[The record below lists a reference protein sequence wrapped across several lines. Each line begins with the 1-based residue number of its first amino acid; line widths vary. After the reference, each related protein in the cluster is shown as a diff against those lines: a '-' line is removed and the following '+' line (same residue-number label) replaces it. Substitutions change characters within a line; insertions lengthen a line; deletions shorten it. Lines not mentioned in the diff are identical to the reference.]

1 MKAYCTAQKSW
12 LTKARVNPVNNDLE
26 AAMTRFPTMRAL
38 APALAAIG
46 ILAATVP
53 ASAPASARSNFDG
66 TWSVLIVTQKGTC
79 DRAYRYPVKI
89 DNGAVGYAGDASFT
103 VSGKVGENGS
113 VIVKVA
119 RGSQSANGQGR
130 LSATD
135 GSGMWIAGS
144 GDCSGTWT
152 AERRSS

>member
-1 MKAYCTAQKSW
+1 MNVYCTAHKSW
-12 LTKARVNPVNNDLE
+12 LKKARVNPVNNDLE
-26 AAMTRFPTMRAL
+26 AAMTRFSAIRTM
-38 APALAAIG
+38 APALAALG

-53 ASAPASARSNFDG
+53 ASPAASARSNFDG
-66 TWSVLIVTQKGTC
+66 AWSVLIVTQKGTC

-89 DNGAVGYAGDASFT
+89 DNGSVGYAGTASFT

-119 RGSQSANGQGR
+119 RGNQSANGQGR

>member
-1 MKAYCTAQKSW
+1 
-12 LTKARVNPVNNDLE
+12 
-26 AAMTRFPTMRAL
+26 MTRFPIIRAI
-38 APALAAIG
+38 APALAALG

-113 VIVKVA
+113 VVVKVA
-119 RGSQSANGQGR
+119 RGSQSANGQGK

-135 GSGMWIAGS
+135 GAGMWKAGT
-144 GDCSGTWT
+144 GDCSGVWT
-152 AERRSS
+152 AERRS